1 MSQDNTLV
9 TPKVNLMAIDAI
21 FKRIA
26 ERGRKVRTQAKE
38 NFSSARQITSNTDQT
53 IDDEKKVVKVQG
65 SK

>member
-1 MSQDNTLV
+1 
-9 TPKVNLMAIDAI
+9 MAIDAI

-26 ERGRKVRTQAKE
+26 ERGRKVRIQAKE

>member
-1 MSQDNTLV
+1 MSQDNALV

-26 ERGRKVRTQAKE
+26 ERGRKVRIQAKE